1 MFLLKWDDIALKESP
16 DRGGGG
22 VGRNQSGDLHTG
34 LCYHFVIEMIVKCD
48 YEEFIFVTCGT
59 DK

>member
-16 DRGGGG
+16 LKGGL
-22 VGRNQSGDLHTG
+22 GRNQSGDLHTG
-34 LCYHFVIEMIVKCD
+34 LCYHVVIEMIVKCD
-48 YEEFIFVTCGT
+48 YEEYNFVTCGT